1 MRPEFPAPPQ
11 AGRTPRSIDRSA
23 ADARTM
29 DPLDLK
35 ILRTMGVRP
44 YGPKPRGLDALK
56 VGRVAKVLGV
66 EPETVRSRLAKME
79 ETGFLRGYQVY
90 PNLNH
95 LGLAAAAYVVRVP
108 DEDKKVDAVTKVALI
123 DGLSEVHN
131 FLGAELCI
139 DVAFQGPSDLSRKLK
154 LLSEITGDRA
164 PERFYDREMPE
175 VRRPLTRL
183 DWRILRALRNRATRP
198 LSEVAE
204 EVGASVKTV
213 RRRHTAMAH
222 EGSFFAVPA
231 VDASRAPGMILY
243 DLLFYTAP
251 GATDRAVPRILEL
264 LRDRY
269 LFHYIP
275 PSQSLGN
282 FDLLCAATS
291 AGEIEEMR
299 VAGTKIPGV
308 VKVSS
313 LVFRGWVEHSA
324 WVDTAIEA
332 RCAAA

>member
-1 MRPEFPAPPQ
+1 
-11 AGRTPRSIDRSA
+11 
-23 ADARTM
+23 M

-35 ILRTMGVRP
+35 IIRTMGVRP

-56 VGRVAKVLGV
+56 VARVAKALHV
-66 EPETVRSRLAKME
+66 EPETVRARLAKME

-90 PNLNH
+90 PNLTH
-95 LGLAAAAYVVRVP
+95 LGLSAAAYVFRVP
-108 DEDKKVDAVTKVALI
+108 DEDKKADAITKVSLI
-123 DGLSEVHN
+123 DHLTEVHN

-139 DVAFQGPSDLSRKLK
+139 DVAFKSPADLSRKLQ
-154 LLSEITGDRA
+154 LLGEITGDRA

-175 VRRPLTRL
+175 VRRPLTKL
-183 DWRILRALRNRATRP
+183 DWQILRALRNRATRP
-198 LSEVAE
+198 LAEVAQ

-213 RRRHTAMAH
+213 RRRHTAMAR

-251 GATDRAVPRILEL
+251 GATEKAVPRILEL

-269 LFHYIP
+269 LFHYVP

-282 FDLLCAATS
+282 FDLVVAASS
-291 AGEIEEMR
+291 AAEIEEMR

-308 VKVSS
+308 AKVAS
-313 LVFRGWVEHSA
+313 LVFRGWAEHSA
-324 WVDTAIEA
+324 WIDTAIEE
-332 RCAAA
+332 RCAAG